1 MFMAS
6 RTAGP
11 WRILVALLSALL
23 AAWASPVA
31 IGAAADS
38 SAAAAY
44 AYTYD
49 VLRGV
54 QVASPATVRGPP
66 SASDQDTLYDVVG
79 ARSRG
84 ASVRAGAASDS
95 PVRKRAWVPVASAR
109 GAGFTATTLEHVR
122 GVGGALASIG
132 KSAVAANTTA
142 RGWKVGDP
150 IENLTKAGNSPAWS
164 TVRARYRKNAAGD
177 ALEGEY
183 SASNLARMQAGKPP
197 LHDELGVP
205 MELNHIIP
213 RSHGGGRTLD
223 NLEPLWPWEHAAVD
237 PCRFYTG
244 PTP

>member
-23 AAWASPVA
+23 AAWPGPVA

-44 AYTYD
+44 AYTY
-49 VLRGV
+49 VVQRGV

-66 SASDQDTLYDVVG
+66 SASDQDTLYDVVA

-95 PVRKRAWVPVASAR
+95 PVWKRAWVPVASAR

-132 KSAVAANTTA
+132 KSAVAAIAAPNERTEVAGNGAGEVYLGQSGNITSRLGQRASTGKFPQSEVHAAERIEVLGGKTA
-142 RGWKVGDP
+142 REIQEQLKQD
-150 IENLTKAGNSPAWS
+150 SF
-164 TVRARYRKNAAGD
+164 
-177 ALEGEY
+177 
-183 SASNLARMQAGKPP
+183 
-197 LHDELGVP
+197 
-205 MELNHIIP
+205 
-213 RSHGGGRTLD
+213 GGRDASGVLNRVNPIGD
-223 NLEPLWPWEHAAVD
+223 RRLSLMPPGYVR
-237 PCRFYTG
+237 P
-244 PTP
+244 